1 MGSAAVALTI
11 LGFAV
16 GAVFRL
22 RILLSV
28 LALMLV
34 ASVFLSLSRGFS
46 FLDTALTIIAVQ
58 CIVQGSYFLG
68 LVVRAFLTAAY
79 HTRPIL

>member
-1 MGSAAVALTI
+1 MGSAAVAIAI

-34 ASVFLSLSRGFS
+34 ASVVFSLSRNFD
-46 FLDTALTIIAVQ
+46 FLHTALTIMATQ

-68 LVVRAFLTAAY
+68 LVIRAVLTAAY
-79 HTRPIL
+79 RMRPIL

>member
-1 MGSAAVALTI
+1 MGSAAVALAI

-28 LALMLV
+28 LALILV
-34 ASVFLSLSRGFS
+34 ASVFFSLSRGFS

-68 LVVRAFLTAAY
+68 LVVRAVLTAAY
-79 HTRPIL
+79 RMRPIL